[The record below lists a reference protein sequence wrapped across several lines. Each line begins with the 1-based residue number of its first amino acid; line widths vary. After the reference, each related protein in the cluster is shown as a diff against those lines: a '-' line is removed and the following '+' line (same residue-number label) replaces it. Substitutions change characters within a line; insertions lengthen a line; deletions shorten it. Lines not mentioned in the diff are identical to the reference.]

1 MDVRISEDGPAGH
14 PDGVEVLPE
23 GVADLSCV
31 SPELVVVHKPLVYLL
46 SPEYVGV
53 LVELVPQPAGQLIT
67 DVVAGD
73 AVSRGGCDCEDDD
86 GDGEDQVT
94 LDDGFVHC
102 QQLLGSG
109 HVS

>member
-1 MDVRISEDGPAGH
+1 MDGRIGEDGPAGH

-31 SPELVVVHKPLVYLL
+31 SPELVIVHKPLVYLL
-46 SPEYVGV
+46 PPEYVGV
-53 LVELVPQPAGQLIT
+53 LVELVPQPAGQLVT

-73 AVSRGGCDCEDDD
+73 AVARGGGDCEYND

-94 LDDGFVHC
+94 LDDWFVHC
-102 QQLLGSG
+102 QQLLGFS